1 MKRKHLFTLLL
12 IIGLGFLIG
21 CCPSANAQ
29 QSVAIDIDKLSP
41 EAKAQITDQIIED
54 AVTEKL
60 KTYGKWAGMGKEIGI
75 ATREGLTAVK
85 DVTLEVADSNLG
97 KTIIWLVVWKV
108 AGVEVIRMIVGIII
122 MIFVTIAVYK
132 SYFRSFST
140 RGLLTKTGTFLW
152 HTKTYEAVDPE
163 DNWGKCST
171 NRAVAQIM
179 HAFIW
184 LGTIGIAFAI
194 GFA

>member
-1 MKRKHLFTLLL
+1 MKRRLFFTLIL
-12 IIGLGFLIG
+12 IIGLTSLIG

-29 QSVAIDIDKLSP
+29 TVTIDLEKLPPEVKEQVTAQVID
-41 EAKAQITDQIIED
+41 D
-54 AVTEKL
+54 AVTKKFE
-60 KTYGKWAGMGKEIGI
+60 TYGKWAGMGKEIGI

-85 DVTLEVADSNLG
+85 DVTLDIANSDLG

-108 AGVEVIRMIVGIII
+108 AGVEIIRIIIGFII

-140 RGLLTKTGTFLW
+140 RGILTKTGNFLW

-163 DNWGKCST
+163 KNWGNCST
-171 NRAVAQIM
+171 NRAAAQVM
-179 HAFIW
+179 HAVIW
-184 LGTIGIAFAI
+184 LGTIGIAYTI